1 MQKKNEKDRYW
12 EVRQLGLLS
21 TIPALLTV
29 SPIVGFLIGRFLD
42 RKLNTDPFLGIVFL
56 VLGFLAGARQVARV
70 IKLAGKE
77 KEKDNS
83 RGA

>member
-29 SPIVGFLIGRFLD
+29 SPILGLLIGRFLD

-56 VLGFLAGARQVARV
+56 VLGFIAGARQVARV